1 MVDVDHGEELIVVLN
16 NEADCM
22 VGADHTRPLHCLVVL
37 WCMVDVDHGKQSIVV
52 LNKRLS
58 YGGGVPWQ
66 SLNCVME
73 LCAMVH
79 LNNEE

>member
-1 MVDVDHGEELIVVLN
+1 
-16 NEADCM
+16 
-22 VGADHTRPLHCLVVL
+22 
-37 WCMVDVDHGKQSIVV
+37 MVDVDHGKQSIVV

-73 LCAMVH
+73 LCAMVQVDH
-79 LNNEE
+79 GKKCIVWMSHGGQVIVEVHHGSHPIV